1 MKLQLLL
8 LFWIVTTPWST
19 SVAQSQINFTKIDQH
34 AKKAPQEVEQD
45 LKLLADYLAEKAEND
60 LEKVRSTYVWITHH
74 IQYDNQAYQN
84 GNKRINRNNQDVLNR
99 KKAVCF
105 GYSTLLKALCEQ
117 MGVEAELISGYSWNT
132 LTSTGHSDAPD
143 HAWNAVKIDTSWY
156 LLDATWGSSVLDQK
170 STFLKSQSQDY
181 FLVDPR
187 TFILSHLPQD
197 PMWQLLD
204 CPIDLNT
211 FFNER
216 FKIGD
221 FLGSEE
227 ACFDFRDSIAN
238 FKSMSMAGQK
248 IKTAEN
254 AVRFNPSQSMKD
266 ELASTYID
274 QAGILSNQVENMD
287 PKTEAAEVKKLQE
300 QMIAWFRKAA
310 PITELYDW
318 QRELYINTL
327 INQAVVSYNSRT
339 AENQK
344 ERLKYSIGLLQEA
357 QDLLVHSNNIFFKNQ
372 VEQQCTT
379 YLEVLQAELRRL
391 KN

>member
-1 MKLQLLL
+1 MKLQSLLL
-8 LFWIVTTPWST
+8 LSFLSLPLNPSLTQSKPNF
-19 SVAQSQINFTKIDQH
+19 SQIDRH
-34 AKKAPQEVEQD
+34 AQKAPQEVEQD
-45 LKLLADYLAEKAEND
+45 LKLLADYLAEKATND
-60 LEKVRSTYVWITHH
+60 LEKVRSIYVWITHN

-84 GNKRINRNNQDVLNR
+84 GNKRINRNNLDVLSR

-105 GYSTLLKALCEQ
+105 GYATLFKALCKEL
-117 MGVEAELISGYSWNT
+117 GIEAELISGYSWDT
-132 LTSTGHSDAPD
+132 LTSTGDPDAPD
-143 HAWNAVKIDTSWY
+143 HAWNAVQIDTSWH
-156 LLDATWGSSVLDQK
+156 LLDATWGSSILDRE
-170 STFLKSQSQDY
+170 STFLKSDKQEY
-181 FLVDPR
+181 FLVDPT

-227 ACFDFRDSIAN
+227 TCFDFRDSIAN

-274 QAGILSNQVENMD
+274 QAGILSNQVETMD

-344 ERLKYSIGLLQEA
+344 ERLKYSIGLLEEA
-357 QDLLVHSNNIFFKNQ
+357 QDLLAHSTNIFFKGQ
-372 VEQQCTT
+372 AEQQITT
-379 YLEVLQAELRRL
+379 YLNVLQAELDKL
-391 KN
+391 KK